1 MRIRFTVLILASLT
15 TGAPR
20 SHAQGAAPPR
30 TYSISELNNMM
41 VPDLTVKLYRDG
53 TKELVEQSRPK
64 SADAPKGYRMRT
76 LYDFQAHKLYTWDL
90 VETSSPCGIQDITE
104 TEAPEAF
111 DVITG
116 AARMAGEIAKRRP
129 KTVVTETVAGGP
141 AWIFETPDQAG
152 RGTIKQW
159 LTVKGDYLV
168 KSALVPKSG
177 PVEVMLEVTELSFE
191 KPSASWFVLPPI
203 CAKSTA
209 GATPVSASPPPPSP
223 ASSSTAGQVSDADA
237 NALPPGLMPP
247 AGFQIEGKN
256 SKHFDFFHVEIGYL
270 KGGAMTHIDP
280 AGRTWMPF
288 MKLANPNKTGVETD
302 QQMRASLA
310 SQGWELLSQ
319 SGLLIAHKTQ
329 QGKEMWFS
337 GAAFSGDYRAVI
349 VEVGPAPHSLT
360 LAAPAPTPEAIADG
374 SDFPYLQSFPGSKL
388 IRTAQEPGR
397 TFNAA
402 MPGRPEELVG
412 QPLVRKFYQLPA
424 SVSTYEFVAVY
435 RDALAKAGWQIIR
448 TAAAS
453 DAQVIAHWTRN
464 GRDIFVYLAG
474 DAYAVA
480 DVGAQNE
487 AKKLAADLARDGHV
501 AIYGIYFDVD
511 QATLKPESEV
521 ALQHVLDLLKSDAS
535 LKLEVQGH
543 TDNTG
548 SAPHNQTLSE
558 QRAASVSAWLV
569 GHGVSAGRLT
579 AKGYGDTQPAA
590 DNRTPEGRAKN
601 RRVELK
607 KS

>member
-1 MRIRFTVLILASLT
+1 MRIRFTVLILAFAT
-15 TGAPR
+15 AGALR
-20 SHAQGAAPPR
+20 VHAQGAAPPR
-30 TYSISELNNMM
+30 TYTISELNNMM
-41 VPDLTVKLYRDG
+41 IPDLTVKLYRDG

-76 LYDFQAHKLYTWDL
+76 LYDFQAHKLYTWDMI
-90 VETSSPCGIQDITE
+90 ETSSPCGIQNISE
-104 TEAPEAF
+104 TEAPEVF

-116 AARMAGEIAKRRP
+116 AAKMAAEIAKRRP

-141 AWIFETPDQAG
+141 AWIFEAPDPGGQ
-152 RGTIKQW
+152 GTIRQW

-177 PVEVMLEVTELSFE
+177 PMQVMLEVAELNFE
-191 KPSASWFVLPPI
+191 KPLASWFALPPI
-203 CAKSTA
+203 CAKPA
-209 GATPVSASPPPPSP
+209 AEATPVSAPAAPPS
-223 ASSSTAGQVSDADA
+223 SSSTAVQVSDAEA

-247 AGFQIEGKN
+247 AGFNIEANN
-256 SKHFDFFHVEIGYL
+256 SKHFDFFHVQIGYV
-270 KGGAMTHIDP
+270 KGGAMQHIDP
-280 AGRTWMPF
+280 EGRTWMPF

-302 QQMRASLA
+302 AQMRASLTA
-310 SQGWELLSQ
+310 QGWELLSP
-319 SGLLIAHKTQ
+319 SGTLIAHKMQ
-329 QGKEMWFS
+329 PGNEMWFS

-360 LAAPAPTPEAIADG
+360 LAAPAPAPETIADG
-374 SDFPYLQSFPGSKL
+374 ADFPYLQSFPGSRFV
-388 IRTAQEPGR
+388 RTVQEPGR

-402 MPGRPEELVG
+402 MPGKPEELVG
-412 QPLVRKFYQLPA
+412 QPLTRKIYQLPA
-424 SVSTYEFVAVY
+424 SVSTYEFVSVY

-448 TAAAS
+448 TAAGS
-453 DAQVIAHWTRN
+453 DAQVIAHWSRT
-464 GRDIFVYLAG
+464 GRDIYVYLAG

-521 ALQHVLDLLKSDAS
+521 ALQHVLELLKSDAS

-558 QRAASVSAWLV
+558 QRAASVNAWLA
-569 GHGVSAGRLT
+569 GHGVTAGRLT
-579 AKGYGDTQPAA
+579 SRGYGDTQPAA
-590 DNRTPEGRAKN
+590 DNKTPEGRAKN

-607 KS
+607 KN